1 MKYTLRTV
9 LKNKIFDEGSGTT
22 HFRNKK
28 KAISQELNVGLTSN
42 QAVNLSFFVV

>member
-1 MKYTLRTV
+1 MKDLDPPI
-9 LKNKIFDEGSGTT
+9 LGI
-22 HFRNKK
+22 KK